1 MRRFNP
7 QLGPQGELRHFLTT
21 EGLSRVQL
29 EGLLGSAARMAG
41 AQVPASLQGRTI
53 GLSGLDATLEG
64 IMARAVRRLGGG
76 LWVGAD
82 PLARPADAHV
92 LAHKASGAAHG
103 LARGQ
108 PHVINAGDGWH
119 ARPLPALADL
129 LHIRQAKGGF
139 TELRIALLGDLRHD
153 GRGRCLVHALTT
165 LGAPQLRLA
174 TARALRPDGL
184 AQLGLSAHDDT
195 AQALEQADVVIDLGL
210 QPDALAVLPSA
221 RDYARRWGLTP
232 AARACAQPD
241 ALFLGDTPA
250 AGVETAAMAVLHTLL
265 GARP

>member
-29 EGLLGSAARMAG
+29 EALLDSAAHMAG
-41 AQVPASLQGRTI
+41 REAPASLHGRTV
-53 GLSGLDATLEG
+53 GLSGLDAALEA
-64 IMARAVRRLGGG
+64 IVARAVTRLGGT
-76 LWVGAD
+76 LWVDAD
-82 PLARPADAHV
+82 PRARPADVHV
-92 LAHKASGAAHG
+92 LAHAASGAAHD
-103 LARGQ
+103 LARSQ
-108 PHVINAGDGWH
+108 AHVINAGDGWH

-139 TELRIALLGDLRHD
+139 TELRVALLGDLRHD

-184 AQLGLSAHDDT
+184 AQLGLSAHDDP
-195 AQALEQADVVIDLGL
+195 AQALEEAEVVIELGL
-210 QPDALAVLPSA
+210 QPDALALLPSA

-241 ALFLGDTPA
+241 ALFLGAPPA
-250 AGVETAAMAVLHTLL
+250 ASLEAAVMAVLHTLL
-265 GARP
+265 GATP